1 MAAKLGGALR
11 TLRYLTTRPVSCR
24 LIGTSPSVRCV
35 HVSVGNR
42 INWSHIFI
50 LHTEHAQPQSP
61 WSTCKCANMK
71 ITVRHAQGWRLY
83 TNNVFTFK
91 DFFYSVLSKCS
102 SGLDQSSKWNII
114 SCLWYNI
121 PNGIWIW
128 NA

>member
-35 HVSVGNR
+35 HVSVGHR

-50 LHTEHAQPQSP
+50 LHTEHAEPMVNTQMCQHENYSP
-61 WSTCKCANMK
+61 SCP
-71 ITVRHAQGWRLY
+71 RLTFIY
-83 TNNVFTFK
+83 YNNVFTFK

-114 SCLWYNI
+114 ACLGYNI
-121 PNGIWIW
+121 PNGI
-128 NA
+128 